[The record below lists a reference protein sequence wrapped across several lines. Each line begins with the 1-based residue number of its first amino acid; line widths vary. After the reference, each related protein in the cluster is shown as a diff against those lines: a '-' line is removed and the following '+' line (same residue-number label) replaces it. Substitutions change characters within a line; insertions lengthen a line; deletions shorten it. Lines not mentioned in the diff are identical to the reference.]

1 MQSIVGIALLAV
13 FAALVI
19 YVLIFRRPPK
29 EEGAEDPVLTPSLDS
44 LPLTRE
50 EDPSVEPEIL
60 AVITAVIE
68 AETLL
73 SPVLEEGRMTF
84 DSQKSQRG
92 WSDTSRLALR
102 PFEGE
107 VRR

>member
-29 EEGAEDPVLTPSLDS
+29 EEGAEDPVLTPSLDA

-50 EDPSVEPEIL
+50 EDP
-60 AVITAVIE
+60 
-68 AETLL
+68 
-73 SPVLEEGRMTF
+73 
-84 DSQKSQRG
+84 
-92 WSDTSRLALR
+92 
-102 PFEGE
+102 
-107 VRR
+107 

>member
-29 EEGAEDPVLTPSLDS
+29 EEGAEDPVLTPSLDA

-84 DSQKSQRG
+84 DSQKSRRG